1 MDFSRATLPP
11 IPFPVK
17 AFPPPKAKKSAQDQL
32 FSLLFHKFFDIMLPM
47 EQTRKN
53 KMATAPEGRLLLSMG
68 WPIIVS
74 MLVQALYNIVDS
86 VFVSRLSTLSP
97 EQLTRILGDLY
108 VPGTESTIGDKALN
122 ALSTVNPLQ
131 MLMISVAVGTAVGM
145 NSLIS
150 RRLGEQRIE
159 DANRAAGNGLVLMV
173 ISSLFFTCIGLF
185 LSGAFMRWQDNDP
198 IVRLFGTE
206 YMTIC
211 LSLSVGI
218 FLSVGIERIMTAQGR
233 TMVAMMM
240 QLTGAVSNIVLDR
253 VFVLGLGPIPAMGVT
268 GAAIA
273 TVAGQFA
280 SMTLALIM
288 LTRSKSEIQ
297 LKRPHFNVRRQTVK
311 DIYSVGVPSILMQA
325 VGTVMYLGMNGILKG
340 LGEYHMEHL
349 DPNVNYVDAYK
360 SAFGTYFRLQSVIF
374 MPVFGLNNAAM
385 SILGY
390 NYGARNK
397 KRFMRAYG
405 MLTLF
410 CAVFMVAGTALFEL
424 GAPTLMELFAVSDF
438 TYGVTVTTI
447 HIIAWGFVCAAV
459 GISMGTVYGAT
470 DTGIY
475 GMITSLARQLV
486 ILLPAAYLMAT
497 LTHRIEAVW
506 WAFPIAEF
514 THLILA
520 GILMLRLYRNKI
532 KPLGA

>member
-1 MDFSRATLPP
+1 MT
-11 IPFPVK
+11 
-17 AFPPPKAKKSAQDQL
+17 
-32 FSLLFHKFFDIMLPM
+32 PM
-47 EQTRKN
+47 ETTRKN

-150 RRLGEQRIE
+150 RRLGEQRGE

-173 ISSLFFTCIGLF
+173 LSSLFFSCIGLF
-185 LSGAFMRWQDNDP
+185 LAHPFMNWQDNDP
-198 IVRLFGTE
+198 IVRLFGSE

-211 LSLSVGI
+211 LSLSVGV

-240 QLTGAVSNIVLDR
+240 QLTGACSNIVLDR
-253 VFVLGLGPIPAMGVT
+253 IFVLGLGPIPAMGVT

-280 SMTLALIM
+280 SMALALIM

-297 LKRPHFNVRRQTVK
+297 LKREHFTLRKQTVK

-340 LGEYHMEHL
+340 LGEYHMANL

-390 NYGARNK
+390 NFGARNK

-424 GAPTLMELFAVSDF
+424 GAPGLMTLFAVSDF
-438 TYGVTVTTI
+438 TYSVTVTTI
-447 HIIAWGFVCAAV
+447 HIIAWGFVCAAI

-470 DTGIY
+470 DTGVY
-475 GMITSLARQLV
+475 GMITSLARQLF
-486 ILLPAAYLMAT
+486 ILLPVAYLMARF
-497 LTHRIEAVW
+497 THRIEAVW
-506 WAFPIAEF
+506 WAFPIAEVS
-514 THLILA
+514 HLVIAAL
-520 GILMLRLYRNKI
+520 LMLRLYRKKI
-532 KPLGA
+532 KPLERDR

>member
-1 MDFSRATLPP
+1 
-11 IPFPVK
+11 
-17 AFPPPKAKKSAQDQL
+17 
-32 FSLLFHKFFDIMLPM
+32 M

-74 MLVQALYNIVDS
+74 MLVQ
-86 VFVSRLSTLSP
+86 
-97 EQLTRILGDLY
+97 G
-108 VPGTESTIGDKALN
+108 TIGDKALN

-150 RRLGEQRIE
+150 RRLGEQRIG
-159 DANRAAGNGLVLMV
+159 DANRAAGNGLVLM
-173 ISSLFFTCIGLF
+173 ILSSLVFTSIGLF
-185 LSGAFMRWQDNDP
+185 LSRPFMNWQDNDP
-198 IVRLFGTE
+198 IVRLFGRE

-240 QLTGAVSNIVLDR
+240 QLTGAVSNIILDR

-280 SMTLALIM
+280 SMT
-288 LTRSKSEIQ
+288 
-297 LKRPHFNVRRQTVK
+297 
-311 DIYSVGVPSILMQA
+311 
-325 VGTVMYLGMNGILKG
+325 TVMYLGMNGILKG
-340 LGEYHMEHL
+340 LGEYHMAHL

-390 NYGARNK
+390 NFGARNK

-410 CAVFMVAGTALFEL
+410 CAAFMIAGTALFEL

-470 DTGIY
+470 DTGVY

-486 ILLPAAYLMAT
+486 ILLPVAYLMAT

-514 THLILA
+514 SHLLLA
-520 GILMLRLYRNKI
+520 GFLMLRLYRNKI
-532 KPLGA
+532 KPLDQHRA

>member
-1 MDFSRATLPP
+1 
-11 IPFPVK
+11 
-17 AFPPPKAKKSAQDQL
+17 
-32 FSLLFHKFFDIMLPM
+32 
-47 EQTRKN
+47 
-53 KMATAPEGRLLLSMG
+53 
-68 WPIIVS
+68 
-74 MLVQALYNIVDS
+74 
-86 VFVSRLSTLSP
+86 
-97 EQLTRILGDLY
+97 
-108 VPGTESTIGDKALN
+108 
-122 ALSTVNPLQ
+122 
-131 MLMISVAVGTAVGM
+131 
-145 NSLIS
+145 
-150 RRLGEQRIE
+150 
-159 DANRAAGNGLVLMV
+159 
-173 ISSLFFTCIGLF
+173 
-185 LSGAFMRWQDNDP
+185 
-198 IVRLFGTE
+198 
-206 YMTIC
+206 
-211 LSLSVGI
+211 
-218 FLSVGIERIMTAQGR
+218 
-233 TMVAMMM
+233 
-240 QLTGAVSNIVLDR
+240 
-253 VFVLGLGPIPAMGVT
+253 
-268 GAAIA
+268 
-273 TVAGQFA
+273 
-280 SMTLALIM
+280 MTLALIM

-297 LKRPHFNVRRQTVK
+297 LKREHFKVRKQTVK

-390 NYGARNK
+390 NFGARNK

-410 CAVFMVAGTALFEL
+410 CAAFMIAGTALFEL

-470 DTGIY
+470 DTGVY

-486 ILLPAAYLMAT
+486 ILLPVAYLMAT

-514 THLILA
+514 SHLLLA
-520 GILMLRLYRNKI
+520 GFLMLRLYRNKI
-532 KPLGA
+532 KPLDQHRA

>member
-1 MDFSRATLPP
+1 
-11 IPFPVK
+11 
-17 AFPPPKAKKSAQDQL
+17 
-32 FSLLFHKFFDIMLPM
+32 MLPM

-74 MLVQALYNIVDS
+74 MLVQ
-86 VFVSRLSTLSP
+86 
-97 EQLTRILGDLY
+97 ILGDLY

-253 VFVLGLGPIPAMGVT
+253 IFVLGLGPIPAMGVT

-273 TVAGQFA
+273 TVA
-280 SMTLALIM
+280 
-288 LTRSKSEIQ
+288 
-297 LKRPHFNVRRQTVK
+297 RRQTVK

-340 LGEYHMEHL
+340 LGEYHVATL

-410 CAVFMVAGTALFEL
+410 CACFMIAGTALFEL
-424 GAPTLMELFAVSDF
+424 GAPTLMQLFAVSDF

-470 DTGIY
+470 DTGVY
-475 GMITSLARQLV
+475 GMITSLCRQLV
-486 ILLPAAYLMAT
+486 ILLPVAYLMARY
-497 LTHRIEAVW
+497 THRIEAVW

-514 THLILA
+514 THLIIAAL
-520 GILMLRLYRNKI
+520 LMLRLYRKKI
-532 KPLGA
+532 KPLG